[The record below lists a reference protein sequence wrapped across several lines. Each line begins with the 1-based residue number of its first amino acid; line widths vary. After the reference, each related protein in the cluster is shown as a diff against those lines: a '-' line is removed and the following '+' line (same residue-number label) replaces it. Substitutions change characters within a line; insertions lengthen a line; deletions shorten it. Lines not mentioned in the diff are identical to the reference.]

1 MNSVDV
7 LRVNACISVGMCFC
21 KCCYLQQIMYIFYIN
36 TNKTTISWSNP
47 VLSFVYIF
55 TEENFGLFTS
65 THPWQRKRTLF
76 CPQTEGKPECALYKV
91 HGQEK
96 AVQTNKKPN
105 NLSTHFSG
113 GLKCN

>member
-55 TEENFGLFTS
+55 TEENFGLKIT
-65 THPWQRKRTLF
+65 
-76 CPQTEGKPECALYKV
+76 YV
-91 HGQEK
+91 I
-96 AVQTNKKPN
+96 
-105 NLSTHFSG
+105 LSTNRRKTRMCFV
-113 GLKCN
+113 